1 MVVLQTC
8 VGAQS
13 TQQLLLQRFNESTGG
28 ASWYTTWSGSDM
40 CSWYGVTCSSGTRD
54 VIELSL
60 ASNNLRGG
68 FPVGI
73 LQNLTSLETVRF
85 GGNHLTGSLSAGLS
99 ALTSMKSFDISF
111 NSIAGTL
118 PPELGSSW
126 LALVLFKVNNN
137 QLRGGL
143 PASYS
148 NWTSLSEFSVWS
160 NYLSG
165 SLPASYSSWS
175 SLQTFA
181 CQDNGLSGT
190 LHTSYGQGTKLQP
203 FGVSRNQFN
212 GTLPSEFGRWV
223 NLNYFDVSTNSLT
236 GVLPENYQQWV
247 GLTQFIAAWNSIS
260 GTLPA
265 VYSAWSQLSV
275 FYMSINRLSG
285 TLPSVYSNWTL
296 LTTQATAVGH
306 HCKPLRARTTA

>member
-1 MVVLQTC
+1 MVSLLLLGAVAMVVLQTC

-85 GGNHLTGSLSAGLS
+85 GGNHLTGSLSAGL
-99 ALTSMKSFDISF
+99 

-175 SLQTFA
+175 SQA
-181 CQDNGLSGT
+181 PQCR
-190 LHTSYGQGTKLQP
+190 YVP
-203 FGVSRNQFN
+203 FLCLFWRD
-212 GTLPSEFGRWV
+212 P
-223 NLNYFDVSTNSLT
+223 
-236 GVLPENYQQWV
+236 
-247 GLTQFIAAWNSIS
+247 
-260 GTLPA
+260 
-265 VYSAWSQLSV
+265 
-275 FYMSINRLSG
+275 
-285 TLPSVYSNWTL
+285 
-296 LTTQATAVGH
+296 TAKRV
-306 HCKPLRARTTA
+306 RFF